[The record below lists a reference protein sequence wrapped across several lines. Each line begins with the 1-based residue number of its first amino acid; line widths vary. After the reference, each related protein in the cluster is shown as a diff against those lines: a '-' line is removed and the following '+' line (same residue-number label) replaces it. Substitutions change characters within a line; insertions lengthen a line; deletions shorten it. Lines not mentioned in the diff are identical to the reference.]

1 MFECVR
7 VRINTRICNCH
18 RMATERLDHSKVDIG
33 STDFCQ
39 VFYFHTIIAT
49 ITMLQQ
55 QQQQQQQQKQQQQ

>member
-1 MFECVR
+1 
-7 VRINTRICNCH
+7 
-18 RMATERLDHSKVDIG
+18 MATERLDHSKVDIG